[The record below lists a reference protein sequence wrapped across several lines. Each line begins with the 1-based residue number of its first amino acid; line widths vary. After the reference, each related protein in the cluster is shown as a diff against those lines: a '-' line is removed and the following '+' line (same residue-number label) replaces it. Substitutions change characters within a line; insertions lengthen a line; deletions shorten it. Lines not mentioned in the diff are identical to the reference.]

1 MALLTK
7 LGKERCDAEQNDRAA
22 QKMVLCCR
30 IWHVRK
36 TVNVLSLPSKNSLG
50 VGI

>member
-1 MALLTK
+1 MALLTR
-7 LGKERCDAEQNDRAA
+7 LGKECCDAEQNDRAA

-36 TVNVLSLPSKNSLG
+36 RVNILSVPFKNSLD